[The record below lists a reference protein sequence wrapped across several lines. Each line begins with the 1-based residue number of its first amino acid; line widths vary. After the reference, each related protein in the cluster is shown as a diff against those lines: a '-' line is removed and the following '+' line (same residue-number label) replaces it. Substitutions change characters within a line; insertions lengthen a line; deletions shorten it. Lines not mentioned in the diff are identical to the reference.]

1 MTNPVQRHLLREA
14 LRLGQLAWL
23 AALPFGLVIVLA
35 LWGADG
41 VLALGWFI
49 LLTALVVMR
58 SLCCRRWL
66 AAFDSGD
73 ARTLEWFTLLAG
85 AEGALWALGL
95 ILLPA
100 GGADRTVLM
109 LAVSTG
115 ALFVATA
122 WYGPVLMAFSAFAL
136 PLAFAQLVNMYLREL
151 PNRDLVLLCWLLGV
165 SASVLVGW
173 WVRNALARGLNQQL
187 QTERSARAHEQIA
200 TELGRGREQMRLALD
215 AIDAGVSDTH
225 LASGEVFFS
234 TRYAQILGYDDRD
247 AFVKSHRFADALHAD
262 DRPRVLEAMRE
273 HVDNGAPFREEFR
286 LRNAHASYV
295 WVVARAESVRGP
307 DGRAAR
313 LVMSIV
319 DVTERRESEAR
330 LAVNERRYR
339 ALVEAS
345 PSLIWLCDKRGRL
358 TYVSVRACR
367 AMYGF
372 EPREVVGRSVLSFN
386 APEVTRR
393 VMFRRLGRVLRG
405 QPVFDVELTH
415 IAKNGQPV
423 YVTVSALPTRDD
435 NGMVEGMLGT
445 CSDVTGL
452 KRREHD
458 LDVAL
463 RNQQAIFDAAGEG
476 IAFAR
481 GGRIETANRALAK
494 MLGVTR
500 EWLIGRDVGEILAQ
514 QKDWEG
520 IRRATSD
527 AAERGEAA
535 NHEVMMRTAEG
546 SFGGRN
552 VWCQLTSRL
561 VEGDALILVL
571 TDITLLKRREE
582 LAWHQ
587 ANHDELTGLPNR
599 RLLVEHSRRLLSV
612 AMRQKRMAAVL
623 VLDLDGFKDV
633 NDVFGHAF
641 GDTILRRVALRLS
654 GALREYDVVART
666 GGDEFVVLLPE
677 IEQPSVATLVAD
689 KLIGAA
695 SETLEGP
702 GRSMRIHASVGVA
715 LFPND
720 GHDFDT
726 LLSRADAAMYA
737 AKAAGKNQ
745 FRIASEPLTGELLPA
760 RPH

>member
-41 VLALGWFI
+41 ALALGWF
-49 LLTALVVMR
+49 LLLVALVVMR

-66 AAFDSGD
+66 ADFDTRG

-85 AEGALWALGL
+85 AEGALWALAL

-151 PNRDLVLLCWLLGV
+151 PHRDLVILCWLLGV
-165 SASVLVGW
+165 CSAALVAW
-173 WVRNALARGLNQQL
+173 WLRNALARGLNQQL

-234 TRYAQILGYDDRD
+234 TRYAQILGYEDRD
-247 AFVKSHRFADALHAD
+247 AFVRSHRFADALHLTTA
-262 DRPRVLEAMRE
+262 RACSTRCANTSTTAQRSARSSGCAMRRARSS
-273 HVDNGAPFREEFR
+273 GWSRAPNRC
-286 LRNAHASYV
+286 
-295 WVVARAESVRGP
+295 
-307 DGRAAR
+307 AAPTAAPTR

-386 APEVTRR
+386 APEITRR
-393 VMFRRLGRVLRG
+393 VMLRRLGRVLRG

-415 IAKNGQPV
+415 IAKNGLPV

-435 NGMVEGMLGT
+435 NGTVEGMLGT

-463 RNQQAIFDAAGEG
+463 RNQQAIFDSAGEG

-500 EWLIGRDVGEILAQ
+500 EWLIGRDG
-514 QKDWEG
+514 
-520 IRRATSD
+520 RRD
-527 AAERGEAA
+527 PGAAEGLGRHPPRHRRGR
-535 NHEVMMRTAEG
+535 RTRR
-546 SFGGRN
+546 GRQPRGHDAHRRR
-552 VWCQLTSRL
+552 QLRRPQRL
-561 VEGDALILVL
+561 VPAD
-571 TDITLLKRREE
+571 
-582 LAWHQ
+582 LA
-587 ANHDELTGLPNR
+587 
-599 RLLVEHSRRLLSV
+599 
-612 AMRQKRMAAVL
+612 
-623 VLDLDGFKDV
+623 
-633 NDVFGHAF
+633 
-641 GDTILRRVALRLS
+641 
-654 GALREYDVVART
+654 
-666 GGDEFVVLLPE
+666 
-677 IEQPSVATLVAD
+677 
-689 KLIGAA
+689 
-695 SETLEGP
+695 P
-702 GRSMRIHASVGVA
+702 GRR
-715 LFPND
+715 
-720 GHDFDT
+720 
-726 LLSRADAAMYA
+726 
-737 AKAAGKNQ
+737 
-745 FRIASEPLTGELLPA
+745 
-760 RPH
+760 RPHRSWC